1 MNQQKLTL
9 GLLAFLALSLLG
21 GLFGINRSLSK
32 LSAETNSIKQ
42 TVAEIK
48 NQPNKNE
55 EVSLALATL
64 REELVKYRAEQVG
77 RDQILGLSTSGNTD
91 TGSDQYANLSMSLDQ
106 ALATLENQLRPT
118 ATPTPAAPSVK
129 LNQGWDKVDAHEQPK
144 AGSQIVGQLKTG
156 LAYPLVGKQSGWY
169 QIKLENNALAWVQ
182 SQFVYESN

>member
-9 GLLAFLALSLLG
+9 SLLAFLALSLLG

-48 NQPNKNE
+48 NQP
-55 EVSLALATL
+55 S
-64 REELVKYRAEQVG
+64 
-77 RDQILGLSTSGNTD
+77 
-91 TGSDQYANLSMSLDQ
+91 
-106 ALATLENQLRPT
+106 PT

-169 QIKLENNALAWVQ
+169 QIKLENNALAWIQ